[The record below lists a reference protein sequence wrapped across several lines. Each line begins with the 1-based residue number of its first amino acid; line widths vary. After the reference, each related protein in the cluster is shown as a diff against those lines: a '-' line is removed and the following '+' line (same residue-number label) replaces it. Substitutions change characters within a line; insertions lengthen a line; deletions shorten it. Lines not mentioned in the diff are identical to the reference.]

1 MVKIGFLDSG
11 IGGLTV
17 LKEALKILPNHEYI
31 YYADTENVPYGIKP
45 KNEVKNYIFNAVDFI
60 IKQGVKAVLIAC
72 NTATSIAIKDL
83 RQQYNIPIIGMEP
96 AVKPAVENCD
106 GKRVLVLATPLT
118 LKEEKYQKLVS
129 RLDSKDIV
137 DSLPLPELVEF
148 AENFV
153 FDEEIITRYL
163 KDKFAPYNLNAYGTI
178 VLGCTHFPFY
188 KSFFREILPA
198 HIDIIDGNLATVKHL
213 KRSIEE
219 RYSNINTD
227 SQGKVNFY
235 LSGNKVCE
243 DVVLDKYMGILKS

>member
-1 MVKIGFLDSG
+1 MKIGFLDSG

-219 RYSNINTD
+219 RYSNISTD

>member
-1 MVKIGFLDSG
+1 MKIGFLDSG